1 MKTEGN
7 MNLEPAQR
15 EIMTFWSF
23 GTFGCSR
30 NPTLVSV
37 LMWIGVKYSNKE
49 ALLISFFQ
57 IFIHVPLKLK
67 LPSKDI
73 L

>member
-7 MNLEPAQR
+7 MNLETAQR

-23 GTFGCSR
+23 GTFECSR
-30 NPTLVSV
+30 NPPLVSV
-37 LMWIGVKYSNKE
+37 LMWIDVKYSNKE
-49 ALLISFFQ
+49 VLLISVFQ
-57 IFIHVPLKLK
+57 IFIHVTLKLK